1 VKRMRSVI
9 VTGASAGIG
18 RAVALAASRAGYG
31 TTLVARR
38 RELLNTLAQEIAAQA
53 GLCETLALDVCDPRA
68 PQLITAA
75 ALRRFGR
82 IDVVVN
88 NAGIAAQGRLAEQ
101 SDTAVEQQFRTHVFA
116 PLRLV
121 REALPALRESQ
132 GQILFFGSGVARVP
146 TPGLGAYPGAK
157 AAIRAIATQYRREL
171 QRDGIAVTYVDPGA
185 VNTAFMQTAGMTGP
199 PVSLRIDPELVARKI
214 VRAFVSRPKRINAVP
229 WQAAAVAAAE
239 FAPAL
244 TDLILARFPSIA
256 GAEASERLS
265 GSPPVALPAET
276 SAEYPVLPQDTSA
289 VVAPFDRALAPVR
302 RRMERVQLTQEFI
315 AGILM
320 PGHALELGEVAMRWA
335 GMPNKNERAALREVL
350 DALTT
355 SGYLEKAGEG
365 TWLVIRGKEF
375 S

>member
-1 VKRMRSVI
+1 MRSVI

-88 NAGIAAQGRLAEQ
+88 NAGIAAQGTLAEQ

-132 GQILFFGSGVARVP
+132 GQILFFGSAVASVP

-185 VNTAFMQTAGMTGP
+185 VNTAFMQTAGMNGP
-199 PVSLRIDPELVARKI
+199 PLLLSIDPELVARKI

-229 WQAAAVAAAE
+229 WQAAAVAVAE

-244 TDLILARFPSIA
+244 TDLMLARFPSIA

-265 GSPPVALPAET
+265 GAPAALPAET
-276 SAEYPVLPQDTSA
+276 SAEVLVLPQVTSA
-289 VVAPFDRALAPVR
+289 VGAPFDRALAPVR

-355 SGYLEKAGEG
+355 SGYLEKAGEDI
-365 TWLVIRGKEF
+365 WLVIRGKEI